1 MPNKATIARNEKR
14 RRLVEK
20 YKEKRARLK
29 AEGNWEALDRLPK
42 NSSPVRV
49 RNRCRICGRGRG
61 YIRLYG
67 LCRIHFREL
76 AASGQIPGIRKASW

>member
-1 MPNKATIARNEKR
+1 MPNKSTIARNEKR
-14 RRLVEK
+14 KRLYEK
-20 YKEKRARLK
+20 YKEKRERLK
-29 AEGNWEALDRLPK
+29 REGRWLELALLPR
-42 NSSPVRV
+42 NSSPVRI
-49 RNRCRICGRGRG
+49 RNRCQICGRARG